1 MTDYRSLSR
10 NIAALASVRV
20 VGYLLPM
27 ITMPYVTRVLGV
39 ESWGELALAQVI
51 VGYFGLLTDWGFS
64 ISATRKVAALRED
77 RNRLSQVFLSIWAA
91 QWLLAAVSIIVL
103 LLLIAFVPY
112 FRGNARFYFY
122 GLGTIVGGVLFP
134 VWFLTGLER
143 MKQVALIQ
151 IFARFM
157 TVPLIFI
164 LLQTPADAPLMIAIP
179 AGTGFVAGA
188 LTIYWI
194 ITKLSMIWMI
204 PTFRQ
209 VVGELTEASTL
220 FLSTIWISLYTSVT
234 PAILGMIA
242 GPVAVG
248 YFTLADKVR
257 QFVQSALGPVFQAMF
272 PRMSYLFASN
282 IFEARALLKR
292 SAALI
297 VGTSALASLVL
308 WLFADTIITLLA
320 GDQFSKAASV
330 LRWLAPLPFIISLSN
345 LFGIQIMLPN
355 RFTQAFNRIL
365 LAAGTMSLCMI
376 VPFIQWKGAE
386 GASINTFLTESFV
399 TLSMAFYLWRIQFFA
414 SPIKDRN
421 P

>member
-1 MTDYRSLSR
+1 
-10 NIAALASVRV
+10 
-20 VGYLLPM
+20 
-27 ITMPYVTRVLGV
+27 
-39 ESWGELALAQVI
+39 LAQVI
-51 VGYFGLLTDWGFS
+51 LGYFGILTDWGFP
-64 ISATRKVAALRED
+64 ISATRKVAALRDD
-77 RNRLSQVFLSIWAA
+77 RDGLSQVFLSIWAA
-91 QWLLAAVSIIVL
+91 QWLLAAVSIVLL

-112 FRGNARFYFY
+112 FRENARYYFY
-122 GLGTIVGGVLFP
+122 GLGTIVGSVMFP
-134 VWFLTGLER
+134 VWLLNGLER
-143 MKQVALIQ
+143 MKQVAWIQ
-151 IFARFM
+151 ISARL
-157 TVPLIFI
+157 TAVPLIFI
-164 LLQTPADAPLMIAIP
+164 LLQTPEDAPLMIAIS

-194 ITKLSMIWMI
+194 NTNLGMIWVV

-209 VVGELTEASTL
+209 VVGELTEANTL

-248 YFTLADKVR
+248 YFALADKIR
-257 QFVQSALGPVFQAMF
+257 QFVQSALAPVFQAMF

-282 IFEARALLKR
+282 VPEARELLKR

-297 VGTSALASLVL
+297 VGTSALASLML
-308 WLFADTIITLLA
+308 WLFADTIIILLA
-320 GDQFSKAASV
+320 GGQFSKATSV

-355 RFTQAFNRIL
+355 HFTQAFNRIL
-365 LAAGTMSLCMI
+365 LTASIMSLCLI
-376 VPFIQWKGAE
+376 VPFIQWKGVE

-414 SPIKDRN
+414 SSIKYRN
-421 P
+421 L

>member
-1 MTDYRSLSR
+1 
-10 NIAALASVRV
+10 
-20 VGYLLPM
+20 M

-51 VGYFGLLTDWGFS
+51 IGYFGLLTDWGFA

-91 QWLLAAVSIIVL
+91 QWLLAAVSIL
-103 LLLIAFVPY
+103 LLLSLIAFVPY
-112 FRGNARFYFY
+112 FKGNARFYLY

-151 IFARFM
+151 IFARFT
-157 TVPLIFI
+157 TVPFIFI
-164 LLQTPADAPLMIAIP
+164 LLQTPADAPLMIAIS

-194 ITKLSMIWMI
+194 ITNLGMIWVV

-209 VVGELTEASTL
+209 VLGELTDASTL

-272 PRMSYLFASN
+272 PRMSYLFNSN
-282 IFEARALLKR
+282 ILEARALLKR

-308 WLFADTIITLLA
+308 WLFADTIIILLA

-399 TLSMAFYLWRIQFFA
+399 TLSMAVYLWKIQFFA
-414 SPIKDRN
+414 SPIKYRN